1 MKCRVLQAVL
11 ITALMGIFLP
21 TWAQKNYYVVVGA
34 FSTEENEK
42 EFTAHLPTF
51 NQDTAYA
58 MRDQKNLI
66 HLYVLKTGSEDMA
79 IERSLEL
86 QKAIE
91 DAKSESPVPGNY
103 ESVSINNYNETNE
116 ITFKSESEPLAE
128 NVVTADASSSRDGS
142 SRGSIALA
150 PTKPKSQFFK
160 FTIEDDNGESVPGK
174 VHFVDFEREKD
185 LATYTSSTYTDLINP
200 GKNEEMALV
209 CGIFGYKQSEKYIDY
224 SSPES
229 IEGAYR
235 DENGA
240 WVIPYRLERLEK
252 GDVSVMYNV
261 GFHKDAVIML
271 PQSKT
276 DLDEL
281 VNMMKENPNYEIT
294 IHGHCNGKN
303 ERRITTTT
311 SDDLFDVTS
320 SKRIIGSAKMLS
332 DLRAKAIRN
341 YLIRAGI
348 EAGRLKTYAWGGRY
362 MLVKPDSNYASLNDR
377 IEVEIRKD

>member
-1 MKCRVLQAVL
+1 
-11 ITALMGIFLP
+11 
-21 TWAQKNYYVVVGA
+21 
-34 FSTEENEK
+34 
-42 EFTAHLPTF
+42 
-51 NQDTAYA
+51 
-58 MRDQKNLI
+58 
-66 HLYVLKTGSEDMA
+66 
-79 IERSLEL
+79 
-86 QKAIE
+86 
-91 DAKSESPVPGNY
+91 
-103 ESVSINNYNETNE
+103 
-116 ITFKSESEPLAE
+116 
-128 NVVTADASSSRDGS
+128 
-142 SRGSIALA
+142 
-150 PTKPKSQFFK
+150 
-160 FTIEDDNGESVPGK
+160 
-174 VHFVDFEREKD
+174 
-185 LATYTSSTYTDLINP
+185 
-200 GKNEEMALV
+200 
-209 CGIFGYKQSEKYIDY
+209 
-224 SSPES
+224 
-229 IEGAYR
+229 
-235 DENGA
+235 
-240 WVIPYRLERLEK
+240 
-252 GDVSVMYNV
+252 VMYNV